1 MEKLFI
7 FTVILIHAI
16 SSVII
21 CLLVL
26 LVSFLLADVTSFK
39 IIGQKQKTYCRIK
52 YEAIV

>member
-7 FTVILIHAI
+7 FTVILIHAV

-21 CLLVL
+21 CLLLL
-26 LVSFLLADVTSFK
+26 LVSFLLADVMIFK

-52 YEAIV
+52 HETIV